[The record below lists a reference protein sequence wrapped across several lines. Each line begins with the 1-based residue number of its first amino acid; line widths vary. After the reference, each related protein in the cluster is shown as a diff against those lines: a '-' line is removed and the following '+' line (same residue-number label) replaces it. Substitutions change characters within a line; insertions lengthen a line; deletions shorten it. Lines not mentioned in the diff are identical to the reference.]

1 MLRDTT
7 PTAEAVQT
15 SIHRRLTGAERLG
28 LALEMSL
35 TARALSLTR
44 LRREHPDWTDDQLTR
59 ELLRYAFLSTST
71 PTPLP
76 PPLR

>member
-1 MLRDTT
+1 MRATT
-7 PTAEAVQT
+7 PTAAALQT
-15 SIHRRLTGAERLG
+15 SIHRRLARADRLG

-35 TARALSLTR
+35 IAREFSRTR
-44 LRREHPDWTDDQLTR
+44 LRREHPDWSEAQLMR
-59 ELLRYAFLSTST
+59 ELLRYAFPSTPT